1 MSHQRLFL
9 ERHNN
14 KDNTYGWA
22 LMSAQERTAYR
33 DKMPGAKI
41 YDECRAVQNER
52 HTLMAHGL
60 DPESA
65 VDLIIRG
72 MLT

>member
-1 MSHQRLFL
+1 MSYQRLFL

-33 DKMPGAKI
+33 DKMLAAKTC
-41 YDECRAVQNER
+41 DECKAAQDER
-52 HTLMAHGL
+52 HTLMAHRF
-60 DPESA
+60 DPAGA
-65 VDLIIRG
+65 VDLNIRG
-72 MLT
+72 MSA